1 MWCVSVWSSVAEPLQ
16 RELHTVGGGWIGVEV
31 VEVGGAQTAHVAPS
45 LKPLGFCNR
54 SATLTTILEISSS
67 SSSSSTSASQT
78 IICKN
83 KKSRRNEQGGEKY
96 RESLGFLRIH
106 GLKKNKKIHTQN
118 AAISWANRKKT
129 HAAGIK
135 LLSWSI
141 PLLSDESEKESL
153 EVNALSII

>member
-1 MWCVSVWSSVAEPLQ
+1 MWCVSVRSCVAEPLQ
-16 RELHTVGGGWIGVEV
+16 RELHTVGGGWIG

-54 SATLTTILEISSS
+54 SATLTTILELSSS
-67 SSSSSTSASQT
+67 SPSSTSAPQT

-106 GLKKNKKIHTQN
+106 GLKKNKKHTHTKRCDFLSKQKKEHMQPESN
-118 AAISWANRKKT
+118 YSAGRYLCYQMKARKK
-129 HAAGIK
+129 A
-135 LLSWSI
+135 
-141 PLLSDESEKESL
+141 
-153 EVNALSII
+153 